1 MIVHFLYEPG
11 DGGLDRV
18 AILLANGMAN
28 RGLPVELWLV
38 KDEGATA
45 SLIDRGKVKVRIL
58 PTSNIGSRGFRLF
71 RIIPALA
78 RMIREHKPRAIL
90 SAGNQ
95 SNLVIALAGRLA
107 GRNKTAII
115 QKITNPI
122 RHPNMPE
129 LTAAI
134 RKARFEWTARL
145 GDMCLVLSK
154 ADADAYRALLPK
166 ASEKFQAV
174 RNAYVT
180 DEMLAI
186 GRKRKQHEQGVPIL
200 FLAVGRLVKQKYYE
214 MMLRALAQLS
224 DIPWTLTILGDGPLR
239 EVLKALASRLGIADQ
254 VRFTGFTQETASYYS
269 GSDILLLSSRWEGFP
284 AAPLEALAS
293 GCDIVMTDCAGGLN
307 DILHDLGYEPVA
319 IDDDEAFAKSI
330 SYKISNPSDPK
341 KMIEIA
347 MQYSIEASVDDH
359 LRLIDEIRPV

>member
-18 AILLANGMAN
+18 AILLANGMAS
-28 RGLPVELWLV
+28 RDLPVELWLV

-45 SLIDRGKVKVRIL
+45 SLVDREKVKVRIL
-58 PTSNIGSRGFRLF
+58 PTSHIGGRGFRLF

-95 SNLVIALAGRLA
+95 SNLVIALAGKLA
-107 GRNKTAII
+107 GRNETAII

-122 RHPNMPE
+122 RHPNMPTMTE
-129 LTAAI
+129 AV

-154 ADADAYRALLPK
+154 ADADAYRVFLPR

-186 GRKRKQHEQGVPIL
+186 GLMRKQPKQSAPIR
-200 FLAVGRLVKQKYYE
+200 FLAVGRLAKQKNYE
-214 MMLRALAQLS
+214 MMLRALARLS
-224 DIPWTLTILGDGPLR
+224 DLPWTLTILGDGRLR
-239 EVLKALASRLGIADQ
+239 EELKTVAIHLGISDQ
-254 VRFTGFTQETASYYS
+254 VNFAGFAPNPASYYA
-269 GSDILLLSSRWEGFP
+269 GSDILLLSSLWEGFP

-293 GCDIVMTDCAGGLN
+293 GCDIVATDCAGGLS
-307 DILHDLGYEPVA
+307 DILHDMGCEPVA
-319 IDDDEAFAKSI
+319 VNDDEAFAKII
-330 SYKISNPSDPK
+330 SYKINNPSDHG

-347 MQYSIEASVDDH
+347 TQYSIESSVDDH
-359 LRLIDEIRPV
+359 LRLIDEVRPV